1 MKVQTFL
8 LSRNLLIFC
17 LHSAQNL
24 LIFLN
29 SLKMKMYD
37 WARTFV
43 RNKKETM
50 LY

>member
-1 MKVQTFL
+1 MKIQTFL
-8 LSRNLLIFC
+8 LSRNLLIIC
-17 LHSAQNL
+17 SHSAQNL

-37 WARTFV
+37 WTRTFV
-43 RNKKETM
+43 RNVKETM